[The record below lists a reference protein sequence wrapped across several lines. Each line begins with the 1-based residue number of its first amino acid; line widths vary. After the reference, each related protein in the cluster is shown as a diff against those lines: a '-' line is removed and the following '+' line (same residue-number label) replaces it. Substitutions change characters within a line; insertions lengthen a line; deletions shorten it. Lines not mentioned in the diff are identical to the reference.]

1 MNEDDEVARA
11 IREHVKLILL
21 RLKAELERH
30 PSAPPDPRNTSV
42 EVEREDDKSRRVDD
56 L

>member
-1 MNEDDEVARA
+1 MNDDDELARA

-21 RLKAELERH
+21 RLKAEIERH
-30 PSAPPDPRNTSV
+30 PAPPGSRDTSV
-42 EVEREDDKSRRVDD
+42 EVERKEDKSRRVDD

>member
-1 MNEDDEVARA
+1 MDQDDEVARA

-21 RLKAELERH
+21 RLKAEMERH
-30 PSAPPDPRNTSV
+30 PAPPGPRDMSV
-42 EVEREDDKSRRVDD
+42 EVERKDDKSRRVDD